1 MLVNNYF
8 MVIIIRVSKFSWT
21 FDGNENKNTNKTK
34 VEILLDENFQNYGS
48 CIYVTIHAKRG
59 LIRFFDGIE
68 VFWFS
73 KMP

>member
-1 MLVNNYF
+1 MNTTMYMYTTHNAC
-8 MVIIIRVSKFSWT
+8 SKS
-21 FDGNENKNTNKTK
+21 
-34 VEILLDENFQNYGS
+34 V
-48 CIYVTIHAKRG
+48 YVTIHAKRG